1 MGAGCGLSRG
11 VVVPE
16 RDRVSVSAPFG
27 ASHRAGRSA
36 ADRYRGTR
44 RLSPYIRP
52 MSLLRMRS
60 RAGFEPPCQPT
71 TALKPPTG
79 PNWIHEIK
87 HDGYRL
93 MARRAGEKIALITR
107 NGHDWADR
115 YPSVVE
121 AVKGL
126 RCKSCWIDG
135 EVVVR
140 TALAPAAVILA
151 AREIGRHE
159 IAALHVGADAG
170 DDAVAKLAV
179 IAQCRRDVLQ
189 EPRAVV
195 RLQRSGGSHD
205 RVHLVV
211 AERERRPCQW
221 CRFCR
226 SVAPDRVV
234 VEGHHGHRAA
244 PHGVLWSRRVD
255 LRKIQDDLA
264 PLRERRG
271 FSL

>member
-1 MGAGCGLSRG
+1 
-11 VVVPE
+11 
-16 RDRVSVSAPFG
+16 
-27 ASHRAGRSA
+27 
-36 ADRYRGTR
+36 
-44 RLSPYIRP
+44 
-52 MSLLRMRS
+52 MRT
-60 RAGFEPPCQPT
+60 RAGFEPPGQPT

-170 DDAVAKLAV
+170 DEAVADLV
-179 IAQCRRDVLQ
+179 PVQRRRDVLQ
-189 EPRAVV
+189 EARAVD
-195 RLQRSGGSHD
+195 RIERFGSAHD
-205 RVHLVV
+205 RRQLIVGKG
-211 AERERRPCQW
+211 ERA
-221 CRFCR
+221 CR
-226 SVAPDRVV
+226 
-234 VEGHHGHRAA
+234 
-244 PHGVLWSRRVD
+244 
-255 LRKIQDDLA
+255 
-264 PLRERRG
+264 
-271 FSL
+271 